1 MHFHRSAAG
10 LVVQAPAKLNLFFE
24 VLAKRPD
31 GYHEIQTLVYPIDLC
46 DTLYFSDD
54 PGGQIRLTCEFGCG
68 GGTEEG
74 DRHLLCEAPG
84 TDRRLVGRAPTGGW
98 SPQKATFP
106 FFLGDVPT
114 GPENLVVRAVELLRR
129 RAGVAH
135 GAAMRLVKRIPSAA
149 GLGGGSSD
157 AAAAL
162 RAANIAWNLGWTG
175 PRLAEIGAELGSD
188 VPLFFADG
196 PAVCQGRG
204 EQVAAVA
211 GLGRLDFVV
220 VRPPAGL
227 STAAVYGVCR
237 RADRPQ
243 PLRPL
248 VEALARGDLAAA
260 GRLLFNRLEEAA
272 LQLSPWVRRL
282 LEELAGEDCLG
293 YGMTGS
299 GTCCFGLCRHAR
311 HARRIAGQLQAR
323 GLGAALAVGGYC

>member
-1 MHFHRSAAG
+1 MHYHRSAAG

-31 GYHEIQTLVYPIDLC
+31 GYHEIETLVYPIGLY
-46 DTLYFSDD
+46 DTLCLTDD
-54 PGGQIRLTCEFGCG
+54 PGGQIRLSCQLG
-68 GGTEEG
+68 GGSWG
-74 DRHLLCEAPG
+74 PCA
-84 TDRRLVGRAPTGGW
+84 TG
-98 SPQKATFP
+98 
-106 FFLGDVPT
+106 LGDVPT

-129 RAGVAH
+129 RAGVAR
-135 GAAMRLVKRIPSAA
+135 GATMRLVKRIPSAA

-162 RAANIAWNLGWTG
+162 RAANIAWQLGW
-175 PRLAEIGAELGSD
+175 PDSRLAEIGAELGSD

-196 PAVCQGRG
+196 PAVCRGRG
-204 EQVAAVA
+204 EKVAAVA
-211 GLGRLDFVV
+211 GLGSLSFVL

-237 RADRPQ
+237 RADRPLALG
-243 PLRPL
+243 PLL
-248 VEALARGDLAAA
+248 AALAQGNLAAA

-272 LQLSPWVRRL
+272 RGLSPWVRRL
-282 LEELAGEDCLG
+282 LEELAGMDCLG

-311 HARRIAGQLQAR
+311 HARRTAGRLQAR
-323 GLGAALAVGGYC
+323 GLGMAWAVGGCGC

>member
-24 VLAKRPD
+24 VLAKRAD
-31 GYHEIQTLVYPIDLC
+31 GYHEIETLVYPIALY
-46 DTLYFSDD
+46 DTLYFTDD
-54 PGGQIRLTCEFGCG
+54 PSGQIRLSCELGCG
-68 GGTEEG
+68 SWGEGKG
-74 DRHLLCEAPG
+74 DRHLLPRPAF
-84 TDRRLVGRAPTGGW
+84 GRCPPFGCFA
-98 SPQKATFP
+98 QKATVP
-106 FFLGDVPT
+106 FSLMGDVPT

-129 RAGVAH
+129 RAGVAR
-135 GAAMRLVKRIPSAA
+135 GATMRLVKRIPSAA

-162 RAANIAWNLGWTG
+162 RAANLAWNLGWPDPQLG
-175 PRLAEIGAELGSD
+175 EIGAELGSD
-188 VPLFFADG
+188 VPLFFAGG
-196 PAVCQGRG
+196 PAVCRGRG
-204 EQVAAVA
+204 EKVAAVA
-211 GLGRLDFVV
+211 GLGSLSFVV

-243 PLRPL
+243 PLEPL

-272 LQLSPWVRRL
+272 GALSPWIRRL
-282 LEELAGEDCLG
+282 LAELAAVDCLG

-311 HARRIAGQLQAR
+311 HARRTAGRLQAR
-323 GLGAALAVGGYC
+323 GLGVALAVGGC